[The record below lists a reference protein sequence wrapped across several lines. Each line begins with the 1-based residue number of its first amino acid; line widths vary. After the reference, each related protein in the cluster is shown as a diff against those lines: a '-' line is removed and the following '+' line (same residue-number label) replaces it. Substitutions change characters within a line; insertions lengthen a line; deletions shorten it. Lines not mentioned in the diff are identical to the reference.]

1 MKNLFSKLAGV
12 TCAFALIAS
21 AGCAQT
27 SSTGSTASGEAY
39 LTVDINPSLEF
50 LLKDDKVV
58 SVKAGNED
66 GATLI
71 SGEIFVGLTSEEC
84 VKKVVELAEDTG
96 YLNDDNADVDIAVA
110 ADEDDVRIEIEARA
124 KKGAEAGSIIAKVNI
139 GARAQDV
146 REVKKLQEENAE
158 AYKSLTPVKYRL
170 ITAVMQFDETMT
182 YEKGAEMSIK
192 ELKELLEEHADEFE
206 DYACEELKE
215 AMDAAKDEAKQAM
228 ERGLAY
234 LCGGEYAEKF
244 QKYLNYKKAYEQLKK
259 QAESAVISPEDEARI
274 AELLNIEDL
283 TKVGMSGEIG
293 AETLERFV
301 DKLRN
306 LSEETR
312 EAIEAILEKYDEDE
326 MIVSEKDLQQFS
338 ELLSELGEVTE
349 ITLDE
354 LEDLIEEY
362 KDALDEACEAYL
374 KAYLEAHPELKKQ
387 IDNFK
392 DDFQEAK
399 DELKDEFKKQI
410 EDMKSEFAKE
420 KARRLQEF
428 KNKKDNAA

>member
-1 MKNLFSKLAGV
+1 MKNFFSKLAGV

-50 LLKDDKVV
+50 LLEDDKVV

-110 ADEDDVRIEIEARA
+110 ADEEDVRIEIEARA

-146 REVKKLQEENAE
+146 REVKKLLEENAE

-170 ITAVMQFDETMT
+170 ITAVMQFDDTMT

-192 ELKELLEEHADEFE
+192 ELKELLEEHADEF
-206 DYACEELKE
+206 
-215 AMDAAKDEAKQAM
+215 
-228 ERGLAY
+228 
-234 LCGGEYAEKF
+234 
-244 QKYLNYKKAYEQLKK
+244 
-259 QAESAVISPEDEARI
+259 
-274 AELLNIEDL
+274 
-283 TKVGMSGEIG
+283 
-293 AETLERFV
+293 
-301 DKLRN
+301 
-306 LSEETR
+306 
-312 EAIEAILEKYDEDE
+312 
-326 MIVSEKDLQQFS
+326 
-338 ELLSELGEVTE
+338 
-349 ITLDE
+349 
-354 LEDLIEEY
+354 
-362 KDALDEACEAYL
+362 
-374 KAYLEAHPELKKQ
+374 
-387 IDNFK
+387 
-392 DDFQEAK
+392 
-399 DELKDEFKKQI
+399 
-410 EDMKSEFAKE
+410 
-420 KARRLQEF
+420 
-428 KNKKDNAA
+428 

>member
-1 MKNLFSKLAGV
+1 MKNFFSKLAGV

-27 SSTGSTASGEAY
+27 SSTESTASGEAY

-50 LLKDDKVV
+50 LLEDDKVV

-71 SGEIFVGLTSEEC
+71 SGENFVGLTSEEC

-110 ADEDDVRIEIEARA
+110 ADKDDVRVEIEARA

-146 REVKKLQEENAE
+146 REVKKLLEENAE

-206 DYACEELKE
+206 DYAGEELKE
-215 AMDAAKDEAKQAM
+215 AMDAAKEDAKELM
-228 ERGLAY
+228 EKGMAQ

-274 AELLNIEDL
+274 AELLNFEDL
-283 TKVGMSGEIG
+283 IKVGTPGEIG

-326 MIVSEKDLQQFS
+326 MIVSEEDLQQFS
-338 ELLSELGEVTE
+338 ELLGELGEVTE

-354 LEDLIEEY
+354 LEELIEEY

-392 DDFQEAK
+392 DAFQKTK

>member
-1 MKNLFSKLAGV
+1 MKNFFSKLAGV
-12 TCAFALIAS
+12 TCAVALIAS

-71 SGEIFVGLTSEEC
+71 SGEIFVGLSSEEC
-84 VKKVVELAEDTG
+84 MKKVVELAKDTG
-96 YLNDDNADVDIAVA
+96 YLNNDNADVDIAVA
-110 ADEDDVRIEIEARA
+110 ADKDEVRVEIEARA

-206 DYACEELKE
+206 DYAGEELKE
-215 AMDAAKDEAKQAM
+215 AMDAAKEEAKQAM

-244 QKYLNYKKAYEQLKK
+244 QKYLDYKKAYEQLKK

-274 AELLNIEDL
+274 AELLNFEDL
-283 TKVGMSGEIG
+283 IKVGTPGEIG

-312 EAIEAILEKYDEDE
+312 EAIEEILEKYDEDE
-326 MIVSEKDLQQFS
+326 MIVSEEDLQQFR

-354 LEDLIEEY
+354 LEELIEEY
-362 KDALDEACEAYL
+362 KDTLEEECEAYL
-374 KAYLEAHPELKKQ
+374 DAHPELKKQ
-387 IDNFK
+387 IDFIKNT
-392 DDFQEAK
+392 FQEAK
-399 DELKDEFKKQI
+399 DELKDVFKKQI

-420 KARRLQEF
+420 KARRLQEY

>member
-1 MKNLFSKLAGV
+1 MKNFFSKLAGV
-12 TCAFALIAS
+12 TCAVALIAS

-27 SSTGSTASGEAY
+27 SSTESTASGEAY

-50 LLKDDKVV
+50 LLEDDKVV

-96 YLNDDNADVDIAVA
+96 YLNNANADVDIAVA
-110 ADEDDVRIEIEARA
+110 ADEDDVRVEIEARA

-146 REVKKLQEENAE
+146 REVKKLLEENAE
-158 AYKSLTPVKYRL
+158 AFKSLTPVKYRL
-170 ITAVMQFDETMT
+170 ITAVMQFDDTMT

-215 AMDAAKDEAKQAM
+215 AMDAAKEEAKHAM
-228 ERGLAY
+228 EKGLAF

-259 QAESAVISPEDEARI
+259 QAENAVISPEDEARI
-274 AELLNIEDL
+274 AELLHFNDL
-283 TKVGMSGEIG
+283 TVVGTPGEIG
-293 AETLERFV
+293 AETLEKFV

-312 EAIEAILEKYDEDE
+312 EAIEEILEKYDEDE
-326 MIVSEKDLQQFS
+326 IVISEEDLQQFS
-338 ELLSELGEVTE
+338 ELIGELGEVTKV
-349 ITLDE
+349 TLGE

-362 KDALDEACEAYL
+362 KDTLEEECEAYL
-374 KAYLEAHPELKKQ
+374 DAHPELKAQ
-387 IDNFK
+387 IERIK
-392 DDFQEAK
+392 DAFQQAK
-399 DELKDEFKKQI
+399 EGLKDEFKKQI
-410 EDMKSEFAKE
+410 EDMKSQFAKDKE
-420 KARRLQEF
+420 RRLQEY
-428 KNKKDNAA
+428 KNKKDKAA

>member
-1 MKNLFSKLAGV
+1 MKNFFSKLAGV

-50 LLKDDKVV
+50 LLEDDKVV

-146 REVKKLQEENAE
+146 REVKKLLEENAE

-170 ITAVMQFDETMT
+170 ITAVMQFDDTMT

-215 AMDAAKDEAKQAM
+215 AMDAAKEEAKHAM
-228 ERGLAY
+228 EKGLAF

-259 QAESAVISPEDEARI
+259 QAENAVISPEDEARI
-274 AELLNIEDL
+274 AELLNFEDL
-283 TKVGMSGEIG
+283 TKVGTPGEIG

-312 EAIEAILEKYDEDE
+312 EAIEEILEKYDEDE
-326 MIVSEKDLQQFS
+326 IVISEEDLRQFS
-338 ELLSELGEVTE
+338 ELLGELGEVTKVT
-349 ITLDE
+349 IGE

-374 KAYLEAHPELKKQ
+374 KAYLEAHPELEEE
-387 IDNFK
+387 IDRIKNR
-392 DDFQEAK
+392 FQEAK
-399 DELKDEFKKQI
+399 EGLKDGFKKQI

-420 KARRLQEF
+420 KERRLQEF